1 MRLFR
6 PTYHKA
12 TDEELMSMLIK
23 SDQRAFDEIY
33 QRYSGPLLHYFMRML
48 WRDREKAEDLV
59 HDLFAKIIRKPD
71 YFDPEKSFKTW
82 VYSVA
87 CNMCKNEYKKKEVR
101 KGFSTGLDHHYAL
114 ADNSSNVLRNVEDAF
129 FKDALNDQLNNL
141 DEKHREAFTLRHV
154 EGLSVKEIAEV
165 LGINEGTVKSRVFY
179 AIKSLAANLKEFKP
193 VEK

>member
-33 QRYSGPLLHYFMRML
+33 QRYAGPLLHYFMRML

-101 KGFSTGLDHHYAL
+101 KGFSNGLDLHYAL
-114 ADNSSNVLRNVEDAF
+114 ADKSTNVLSDVEDAF
-129 FKDALNDQLNNL
+129 FKEALNDQLNNL
-141 DEKHREAFTLRHV
+141 DDKHREAFTLRHV